1 MNLKSNLSKLITACT
16 QFINSRIKMKIKNIN
31 KLSKNFI
38 NKISKKL
45 NILVLVGEI
54 IEGKLIYLQKGVSQK
69 IKI

>member
-16 QFINSRIKMKIKNIN
+16 QFINSRIKMKMKNIN